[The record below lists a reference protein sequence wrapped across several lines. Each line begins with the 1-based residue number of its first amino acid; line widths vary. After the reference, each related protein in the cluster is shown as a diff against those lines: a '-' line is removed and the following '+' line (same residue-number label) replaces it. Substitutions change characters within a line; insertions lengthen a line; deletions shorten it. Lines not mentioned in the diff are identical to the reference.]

1 MERKMSLRVHA
12 ISWETDRILR
22 FELRH
27 PTGDTLPPVGP
38 GDHVV
43 ISLASGI
50 ARSYSLIEA
59 SARPISYKIAVLH
72 AHTSRGGSKE
82 LHERVR
88 VGDVI
93 EVGVPQ
99 SSFPLETEAEDT
111 LFIAGGIGVT
121 PFLSMAA
128 RLSADNRSFALH
140 HFCRDPKSA
149 GFEQSLAEFG
159 SRVHH
164 HYTRV
169 DGAKRSSV
177 ADLVARASGQTH
189 LYCCGP
195 REMMAAFDSAT
206 EGRDPAYLH
215 RELFAPLEEK
225 AVAGGFLVELA
236 RSGRVI
242 AIAPGETI
250 LDRLLDEG
258 VNAASSCREGVCGQC
273 ETRVL
278 AGIPD
283 HRDGVLTPQEREAGR
298 SIMICCSGSKSS
310 KIVLD
315 L

>member
-1 MERKMSLRVHA
+1 M
-12 ISWETDRILR
+12 D
-22 FELRH
+22 
-27 PTGDTLPPVGP
+27 
-38 GDHVV
+38 
-43 ISLASGI
+43 LASGI
-50 ARSYSLIEA
+50 ARSYSLLEA
-59 SARPISYKIAVLH
+59 APRPKNYKIAVLH
-72 AHTSRGGSKE
+72 APASRGGSKE

-93 EVGVPQ
+93 EVSTPQ
-99 SSFPLETEAEDT
+99 SSFPLATEAEDT

-121 PFLSMAA
+121 PFLSMAT
-128 RLSADNRSFALH
+128 RLAAHNRSFALH

-149 GFEQSLAEFG
+149 GFEQDLAEFG
-159 SRVHH
+159 ARVHR
-164 HYTRV
+164 HYSRV
-169 DGAKRSSV
+169 DGAKRLSV
-177 ADLVARASGQTH
+177 ADLVARASTQTH

-195 REMMAAFDSAT
+195 REMMTAFDAAT
-206 EGRDPAYLH
+206 AGRDSAYLH

-225 AVAGGFLVELA
+225 AAAGGFLVELA

-250 LDRLLDEG
+250 LDRLLGEG
-258 VNAASSCREGVCGQC
+258 VNATCSCREGVCGQC

-283 HRDGVLTPQEREAGR
+283 HRDGVLTPQERVAGR
-298 SIMICCSGSKSS
+298 SMMICCSGSKSS